1 VAKTKIGLGILTML
15 LSRAELV
22 KESGTVSD
30 QDWLQ
35 WTMLYVRLFDTLE
48 PILGALFPGPV
59 NTGDDMYIWQFLAAV
74 GIGASPEQQQ
84 RLVLGV
90 K

>member
-1 VAKTKIGLGILTML
+1 ML

-22 KESGTVSD
+22 KESGNVD
-30 QDWLQ
+30 DEDWSQ
-35 WTMLYVRLFDTLE
+35 WTTLYNRFFDTLE
-48 PILGALFPGPV
+48 PILSTLFPGPV
-59 NTGDDMYIWQFLAAV
+59 NTGDDMYIWQFLAALGV
-74 GIGASPEQQQ
+74 GAGPEQQQ